1 MKVYNDEVRVKTR
14 GNGHMLDITREL
26 SDAVSRSEVNEGLLN
41 VFVGGATGG
50 ITTIEFESGLVQ
62 DFERT
67 MESIAPQNDEYM
79 HNLKWGDGNG
89 HSHIRAALINPSLT
103 IPISNGALGLG
114 TWQQVVFIDFDNRE
128 RKRVLM
134 VKVLGI

>member
-1 MKVYNDEVRVKTR
+1 MI
-14 GNGHMLDITREL
+14 DITREL
-26 SDAVSRSEVNEGLLN
+26 SEVVSRSKVNEGLLN

-67 MESIAPQNDEYM
+67 MEKVAPQDDEYI

-103 IPISNGALGLG
+103 IPISNRSLGLG

-128 RKRVLM
+128 RNRALM

>member
-1 MKVYNDEVRVKTR
+1 MKVYNDGVRVKTR
-14 GNGHMLDITREL
+14 GNGHMIDITREL